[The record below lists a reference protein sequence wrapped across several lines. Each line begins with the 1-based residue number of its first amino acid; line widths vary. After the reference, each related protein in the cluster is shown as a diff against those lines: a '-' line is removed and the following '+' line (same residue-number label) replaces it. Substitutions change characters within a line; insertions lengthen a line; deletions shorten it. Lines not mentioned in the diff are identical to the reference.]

1 MQQKVSI
8 ERVLS
13 MILAFL
19 VASIIFGD
27 LHIFNLGKLVY
38 RVTNDMTNSCSA
50 GGQRESRLRTS
61 RTSSAST
68 TPKLASIIF
77 YIGTPLSLLRINYDF
92 YSQEMYS
99 YNSSRGL

>member
-50 GGQRESRLRTS
+50 
-61 RTSSAST
+61 A
-68 TPKLASIIF
+68 
-77 YIGTPLSLLRINYDF
+77 
-92 YSQEMYS
+92 
-99 YNSSRGL
+99 RGNPD